1 MVQLSHLYTA
11 TRKTIAWTI
20 RTLVGK
26 MMVLL
31 FNILSKVCHSF
42 PSKEQVSFNFTTIVI
57 VHNDLEFKKIK
68 IFTVSDFSL
77 SICHEV
83 MGPDAMIFFEF

>member
-42 PSKEQVSFNFTTIVI
+42 PSKEQVSFNFMAAVTI
-57 VHNDLEFKKIK
+57 H
-68 IFTVSDFSL
+68 SDFGAQENKVCHCFHCF

-83 MGPDAMIFFEF
+83 MGPDAMIFDF

>member
-42 PSKEQVSFNFTTIVI
+42 PSKEQVSFNFMAAVS
-57 VHNDLEFKKIK
+57 VL
-68 IFTVSDFSL
+68 SDFAAQEGKIYHSFY
-77 SICHEV
+77 
-83 MGPDAMIFFEF
+83 FFPLLFPMK